1 MDKSLL
7 KISGI
12 IAIVFGVLGCL
23 TLVGAIVGVPLI
35 IGGAKIKEYADYTDE
50 QIIAN
55 KDKILIWTIVFLFFC
70 QISGILLLIFYIDSI
85 GKYFQVGGIGYVSG
99 DEAGGSF
106 LARRTIQTVFNA
118 CFRFG
123 GETSLVEDVFKM
135 YEIKSKYELPDAI
148 LLGNVDSTYLI
159 KALLFYFLG

>member
-12 IAIVFGVLGCL
+12 IAIVFGILACL

-35 IGGAKIKEYADYTDE
+35 IGGAKMKEYADYTDE

-85 GKYFQVGGIGYVSG
+85 GKYEKGITG
-99 DEAGGSF
+99 DNMNYQSNMNTNNSA
-106 LARRTIQTVFNA
+106 
-118 CFRFG
+118 
-123 GETSLVEDVFKM
+123 
-135 YEIKSKYELPDAI
+135 KYEELEKVKKLYDEKI
-148 LLGNVDSTYLI
+148 LTKEEYEKEKERILNQL
-159 KALLFYFLG
+159 

>member
-12 IAIVFGVLGCL
+12 IAIVFGILACL

-35 IGGAKIKEYADYTDE
+35 IGGAKMKEYADYTDE

-70 QISGILLLIFYIDSI
+70 QISGILLLIFYPIILDSI
-85 GKYFQVGGIGYVSG
+85 SWH
-99 DEAGGSF
+99 
-106 LARRTIQTVFNA
+106 L
-118 CFRFG
+118 
-123 GETSLVEDVFKM
+123 
-135 YEIKSKYELPDAI
+135 
-148 LLGNVDSTYLI
+148 
-159 KALLFYFLG
+159 

>member
-12 IAIVFGVLGCL
+12 IAIVFGILACL

-35 IGGAKIKEYADYTDE
+35 IGGAKMKEYADYTDE
-50 QIIAN
+50 QIVAN

-85 GKYFQVGGIGYVSG
+85 GKYEKGITG
-99 DEAGGSF
+99 DNMNYQSNMN
-106 LARRTIQTVFNA
+106 TNNNT
-118 CFRFG
+118 
-123 GETSLVEDVFKM
+123 
-135 YEIKSKYELPDAI
+135 KYEELEKVKKLYDEKI
-148 LLGNVDSTYLI
+148 LTKEEYEKEKERILNQL
-159 KALLFYFLG
+159 

>member
-12 IAIVFGVLGCL
+12 I
-23 TLVGAIVGVPLI
+23 GAIVGVPLI
-35 IGGAKIKEYADYTDE
+35 IGGAKMKEYADYTDE

-85 GKYFQVGGIGYVSG
+85 GKYEKGITG
-99 DEAGGSF
+99 DNMNYQSNMN
-106 LARRTIQTVFNA
+106 TNNNA
-118 CFRFG
+118 
-123 GETSLVEDVFKM
+123 
-135 YEIKSKYELPDAI
+135 KYEELEKVKKLYDEKI
-148 LLGNVDSTYLI
+148 LTKEEYEKEKERILNQL
-159 KALLFYFLG
+159 

>member
-12 IAIVFGVLGCL
+12 IAIVFGILACL

-35 IGGAKIKEYADYTDE
+35 IGGAKMKEYADYTDE
-50 QIIAN
+50 QIVAN

-85 GKYFQVGGIGYVSG
+85 GKYEKGITG
-99 DEAGGSF
+99 DNMNYQSNMN
-106 LARRTIQTVFNA
+106 TNNNA
-118 CFRFG
+118 
-123 GETSLVEDVFKM
+123 
-135 YEIKSKYELPDAI
+135 KYEELEKVKKLYDEKI
-148 LLGNVDSTYLI
+148 LTKEEYEKEKERILN
-159 KALLFYFLG
+159 

>member
-12 IAIVFGVLGCL
+12 IAIVFGVLACL

-35 IGGAKIKEYADYTDE
+35 IGGAKMKEYADYTDE
-50 QIIAN
+50 QIVAN

-85 GKYFQVGGIGYVSG
+85 GKYEKGITG
-99 DEAGGSF
+99 DNMNYQSNMN
-106 LARRTIQTVFNA
+106 TNNNA
-118 CFRFG
+118 
-123 GETSLVEDVFKM
+123 
-135 YEIKSKYELPDAI
+135 KYEELEKVKKLYDEKI
-148 LLGNVDSTYLI
+148 LTKEEYEKEKERILNQL
-159 KALLFYFLG
+159 

>member
-12 IAIVFGVLGCL
+12 IAIVFGVLACL

-35 IGGAKIKEYADYTDE
+35 IGGAKMKEYADYTDE

-85 GKYFQVGGIGYVSG
+85 GKYEKGITG
-99 DEAGGSF
+99 DNMNYQRNMNTNS
-106 LARRTIQTVFNA
+106 NA
-118 CFRFG
+118 
-123 GETSLVEDVFKM
+123 
-135 YEIKSKYELPDAI
+135 KYEELEKVKKLYDEKI
-148 LLGNVDSTYLI
+148 LTKEEYEKEKERILNQL
-159 KALLFYFLG
+159 

>member
-12 IAIVFGVLGCL
+12 IAIVFGILACL

-35 IGGAKIKEYADYTDE
+35 IGGAKMKEYADYTDE

-85 GKYFQVGGIGYVSG
+85 GKYEKGITG
-99 DEAGGSF
+99 DNMNYQSNMN
-106 LARRTIQTVFNA
+106 TNNNA
-118 CFRFG
+118 
-123 GETSLVEDVFKM
+123 
-135 YEIKSKYELPDAI
+135 KYEEVEKVKKLYDEKI
-148 LLGNVDSTYLI
+148 LTKEEYEKEKERILNQL
-159 KALLFYFLG
+159 

>member
-1 MDKSLL
+1 MNKSLL

-12 IAIVFGVLGCL
+12 IAIVFGILACL

-35 IGGAKIKEYADYTDE
+35 IGGAKMKEYAGYTDE

-85 GKYFQVGGIGYVSG
+85 GKYEKGITG
-99 DEAGGSF
+99 DNMNYQSNMN
-106 LARRTIQTVFNA
+106 TNNNA
-118 CFRFG
+118 
-123 GETSLVEDVFKM
+123 
-135 YEIKSKYELPDAI
+135 KYEELEKVKKLYDEKI
-148 LLGNVDSTYLI
+148 LTKEEYEKEKERILNQL
-159 KALLFYFLG
+159 

>member
-12 IAIVFGVLGCL
+12 IAIVFGILACL

-35 IGGAKIKEYADYTDE
+35 IGGAKMKEYADYTDE

-70 QISGILLLIFYIDSI
+70 QIFYIDSI
-85 GKYFQVGGIGYVSG
+85 GKYEKGITG
-99 DEAGGSF
+99 DNMNYQSNMN
-106 LARRTIQTVFNA
+106 TNNNA
-118 CFRFG
+118 
-123 GETSLVEDVFKM
+123 
-135 YEIKSKYELPDAI
+135 KYEELEKVKKLYDEKI
-148 LLGNVDSTYLI
+148 LTKEEYEKEKERILNQL
-159 KALLFYFLG
+159 

>member
-12 IAIVFGVLGCL
+12 IAIVFGVLACL

-35 IGGAKIKEYADYTDE
+35 IGGAKMKEYADYTDE

-85 GKYFQVGGIGYVSG
+85 GKYEKGITG
-99 DEAGGSF
+99 DNMNYQSNMN
-106 LARRTIQTVFNA
+106 TNNNA
-118 CFRFG
+118 
-123 GETSLVEDVFKM
+123 
-135 YEIKSKYELPDAI
+135 KYEELEKVKKLYDEKI
-148 LLGNVDSTYLI
+148 LTKEEYEKEKERILNQL
-159 KALLFYFLG
+159 

>member
-12 IAIVFGVLGCL
+12 IAIVFGILACL

-35 IGGAKIKEYADYTDE
+35 IGGAKMKEYADYTDE

-85 GKYFQVGGIGYVSG
+85 GKYEKGITG
-99 DEAGGSF
+99 DNMNYQSNMN
-106 LARRTIQTVFNA
+106 TNNNA
-118 CFRFG
+118 
-123 GETSLVEDVFKM
+123 
-135 YEIKSKYELPDAI
+135 KYEELEKVKKLYDEKI
-148 LLGNVDSTYLI
+148 LTKEQYEKEKERILNQL
-159 KALLFYFLG
+159 

>member
-12 IAIVFGVLGCL
+12 IAIVFGVLACL

-35 IGGAKIKEYADYTDE
+35 IGGAKMKEYADYTDE

-85 GKYFQVGGIGYVSG
+85 GKYEKGITG
-99 DEAGGSF
+99 DNMNYQSNMN
-106 LARRTIQTVFNA
+106 TNSNA
-118 CFRFG
+118 
-123 GETSLVEDVFKM
+123 
-135 YEIKSKYELPDAI
+135 KYEELEKVNSSMVKFKSYFELEEHTEAI
-148 LLGNVDSTYLI
+148 PELENCKYILKHIQDKESMNLI
-159 KALLFYFLG
+159 NLF

>member
-12 IAIVFGVLGCL
+12 IAIVFGILACL

-35 IGGAKIKEYADYTDE
+35 IGGAKMKEYADYTDE
-50 QIIAN
+50 QIVAN

-85 GKYFQVGGIGYVSG
+85 GKYEKGITG
-99 DEAGGSF
+99 DNMNYQSNMN
-106 LARRTIQTVFNA
+106 TNNNA
-118 CFRFG
+118 
-123 GETSLVEDVFKM
+123 
-135 YEIKSKYELPDAI
+135 KYEELEKVKKLYDEKI
-148 LLGNVDSTYLI
+148 LTKEEYEKEKKRILNQL
-159 KALLFYFLG
+159 

>member
-12 IAIVFGVLGCL
+12 IAIVFGVLACL

-35 IGGAKIKEYADYTDE
+35 IGGAKMKEYADYTDE

-85 GKYFQVGGIGYVSG
+85 GKYEKGITG
-99 DEAGGSF
+99 DNMNYQSNMN
-106 LARRTIQTVFNA
+106 TNSNA
-118 CFRFG
+118 
-123 GETSLVEDVFKM
+123 
-135 YEIKSKYELPDAI
+135 KYEESEKVKKLYDEKI
-148 LLGNVDSTYLI
+148 LTKEEYEKEKERILNQL
-159 KALLFYFLG
+159 

>member
-12 IAIVFGVLGCL
+12 IAIVFGILACL

-35 IGGAKIKEYADYTDE
+35 IGGAKMKEYADYTDE

-85 GKYFQVGGIGYVSG
+85 GKYEKGITGYNMNYQSNMN
-99 DEAGGSF
+99 
-106 LARRTIQTVFNA
+106 TNNNT
-118 CFRFG
+118 
-123 GETSLVEDVFKM
+123 
-135 YEIKSKYELPDAI
+135 KYEELEKVKKLYDEKI
-148 LLGNVDSTYLI
+148 LTKEEYEKEKERILNQL
-159 KALLFYFLG
+159 

>member
-1 MDKSLL
+1 MDKNLL

-12 IAIVFGVLGCL
+12 IAIVFGILACL

-35 IGGAKIKEYADYTDE
+35 IGGAKMKEYADYTDE

-85 GKYFQVGGIGYVSG
+85 GKYEKGITG
-99 DEAGGSF
+99 DNMNYQSNMN
-106 LARRTIQTVFNA
+106 TNNNA
-118 CFRFG
+118 
-123 GETSLVEDVFKM
+123 
-135 YEIKSKYELPDAI
+135 KYEELEKVKKLYDEKI
-148 LLGNVDSTYLI
+148 LTKEEYEKEKERILNQL
-159 KALLFYFLG
+159 

>member
-12 IAIVFGVLGCL
+12 IAIIFGILACL

-35 IGGAKIKEYADYTDE
+35 IGGAKMKEYAGYTDE

-85 GKYFQVGGIGYVSG
+85 GKYEKGITG
-99 DEAGGSF
+99 DNMNYQSNMN
-106 LARRTIQTVFNA
+106 TNNNA
-118 CFRFG
+118 
-123 GETSLVEDVFKM
+123 
-135 YEIKSKYELPDAI
+135 KYEELEKVKKLYDEKI
-148 LLGNVDSTYLI
+148 LTKEEYEKEKERILNQL
-159 KALLFYFLG
+159 

>member
-12 IAIVFGVLGCL
+12 IAIVFGILACL

-35 IGGAKIKEYADYTDE
+35 ICGAKMKEYADYTDE

-85 GKYFQVGGIGYVSG
+85 GKYEKGITGYNMNYQSNMN
-99 DEAGGSF
+99 
-106 LARRTIQTVFNA
+106 TNNNA
-118 CFRFG
+118 
-123 GETSLVEDVFKM
+123 
-135 YEIKSKYELPDAI
+135 KYEELEKVKKLYDEKI
-148 LLGNVDSTYLI
+148 LTKEEYEKEKERILNQL
-159 KALLFYFLG
+159 

>member
-12 IAIVFGVLGCL
+12 IAIVFGILACL

-35 IGGAKIKEYADYTDE
+35 IGGAKMKEYAGYTDE

-85 GKYFQVGGIGYVSG
+85 GKYEKGITG
-99 DEAGGSF
+99 DSMNYQSNMN
-106 LARRTIQTVFNA
+106 TNNNA
-118 CFRFG
+118 
-123 GETSLVEDVFKM
+123 
-135 YEIKSKYELPDAI
+135 KYEELEKVKKLYDEKI
-148 LLGNVDSTYLI
+148 LTKEEYEKEKERILNQL
-159 KALLFYFLG
+159 

>member
-12 IAIVFGVLGCL
+12 IAIVFGILACL

-35 IGGAKIKEYADYTDE
+35 IGGAKMKEYACYTDE

-85 GKYFQVGGIGYVSG
+85 GKYEKGITG
-99 DEAGGSF
+99 DNMNYQSNMN
-106 LARRTIQTVFNA
+106 TNNNA
-118 CFRFG
+118 
-123 GETSLVEDVFKM
+123 
-135 YEIKSKYELPDAI
+135 KYEELEKVKKLYDEKI
-148 LLGNVDSTYLI
+148 LTKEEYEKEKERIS
-159 KALLFYFLG
+159 K

>member
-12 IAIVFGVLGCL
+12 IAIVFGILACL

-35 IGGAKIKEYADYTDE
+35 IGGAKMKEYADYTDE
-50 QIIAN
+50 QIVAN

-85 GKYFQVGGIGYVSG
+85 GKYEKGITG
-99 DEAGGSF
+99 DNMNYQSNMN
-106 LARRTIQTVFNA
+106 TNNNA
-118 CFRFG
+118 
-123 GETSLVEDVFKM
+123 
-135 YEIKSKYELPDAI
+135 KYEELEKVKKLYGEKI
-148 LLGNVDSTYLI
+148 LTKEEYEKEKERILNQL
-159 KALLFYFLG
+159 